1 MTHPEEPAP
10 TEDETTAEQP
20 RPSESVTRWV
30 APIKSK
36 VPRTEHGLLDSA
48 ALSRDW
54 YAGDRPRRAEDLI
67 GTHSSYVLLAQGGAG
82 KTTLVKDLTR
92 REPDSISIDLRL
104 HDTRS
109 LTELLEPLF
118 KTVLSDG
125 LSDGLSG
132 RTVFVDAVD
141 EALQV
146 NSNIGYVLVNLLSCP
161 GSDRIAWRF
170 ACRPGSWTV
179 DLTAGLQ
186 AALPGFEELEL
197 LPLSLEGIREMAGT
211 DTDHFV
217 AAIEHARLT
226 RLLAHPLHA
235 RNLLDRWRI
244 SGQLP
249 ASRSEAM
256 RHAVTGMLTET
267 SSTRLPGKLDL
278 RRRLLIAER
287 LAATSMFCGTGAFA
301 LGPVAPRAAGA
312 SAQPAAGEGV
322 DASTL
327 AVSSVPTQTEPDL
340 SGSPMTVDDIREV
353 LHTALFAAAGQGTVA
368 FVHQSY
374 TEFLAAAY
382 LSRRRV
388 AGRRLAS
395 VLGADANGLVPGPMM
410 EVLGWLLASHSSV
423 PDALVADNA
432 KQLLS
437 TAGLELVDDRVRK
450 DIVAALLH
458 GAETGTIDE
467 GWRTDTSVLSHP
479 GLAAQLRDAA
489 ASASNPWVVFWICR
503 IARQCAVFEASD
515 DLLAIALE
523 SPWPD
528 FIRAE
533 AVKAFADIAP
543 RDRMTELEPLLG
555 LSPEEDPQDEILAA
569 TLRAMLPY
577 AVAFERGRNT
587 LRPRRTPKYFG
598 NYFRLLGELPSLIPD
613 NDVLPALVDALR
625 RRPERDDHVFDH
637 LIGGL
642 LERAW
647 KMRERAVAADIGA
660 ELGSQLLSADDL
672 FSSKRPPWQADDD
685 PDIRRAMVAAALT
698 AHSNAHYSV
707 LEMRMLTP
715 ADLIWL
721 LDWMR
726 TAPPEALEPARVVL
740 RLLAWGVADAE
751 TAERLLDI
759 DENHPAHDVLA
770 DFRGQ
775 REISSRPDWVTVRT
789 ESDEGS
795 SPIELE
801 SLVRD
806 AIARARA
813 DVNDWW
819 QVTVALADG
828 PTGID
833 PEILVAWD
841 LTSRPLWSTLAVEE
855 QDEVLQLGLNY
866 HNSRRPDLGRWL
878 GRDTYSSDDVM
889 PDWAAVFLLATLAA
903 HRPDLLADVE
913 PTSWTLWA
921 PAIIATPN
929 FTGDGRWQRRLRDG
943 APQAAR
949 DAIDEAFREQVRQ
962 GDNSS
967 FAHHPLADFTD
978 SHLMAVIEQVA
989 RNAEDSE
996 ARRDEAIDVLVEY
1009 APDTALDVAR
1019 TVIREDVVPPAAFA
1033 VLAKLTPE
1041 ELVKEWIA
1049 QGQLGPVERLR
1060 NLDPGRLSNASLAAL
1075 TGMLLDELPFTENPE
1090 QRDDFAEL
1098 TPQAVGRRLRMR
1110 LLQSMAGRGMA
1121 SALATLE
1128 HNRPAADAEQIRYLL
1143 QEARTREA
1151 QENWRPLQPDTL
1163 VELLASGDARLIRD
1177 NAGLLTVLLEQLEQ
1191 IQNDIHGRASFRS
1204 LWNGEPGIKGASPKG
1219 EDTISDW
1226 LVDQLHLRLQPQIV
1240 VDREIQV
1247 TRRKAHGVGTRIDIT
1262 ATSGGS
1268 DIRRVIFEAKLVNNP
1283 ELLTA
1288 IDKQLVGQYMEPAT
1302 LTHGIYI
1309 VYWTAPELRPSKKH
1323 PDADLLAEELREQAW
1338 NHLPNK
1344 HIKVVVLDIG
1354 PPA

>member
-1 MTHPEEPAP
+1 MK
-10 TEDETTAEQP
+10 
-20 RPSESVTRWV
+20 SE
-30 APIKSK
+30 I
-36 VPRTEHGLLDSA
+36 PRTKHGLLDSA
-48 ALSRDW
+48 TLSSDW
-54 YAGDRPRRAEDLI
+54 YAGDRPQLAEDLI
-67 GTHSSYVLLAQGGAG
+67 GTHSSYVLLAPGGAG
-82 KTTLVKDLTR
+82 KTTLVKHLTR
-92 REPDSISIDLRL
+92 YEPDSISINLRL
-104 HDTRS
+104 QDTRS
-109 LTELLEPLF
+109 LTERLEALV
-118 KTVLSDG
+118 KTALSEG
-125 LSDGLSG
+125 ATGE
-132 RTVFVDAVD
+132 TVFIDAID

-146 NSNIGYVLVNLLSCP
+146 NTNIGNVLVDLLSRP

-170 ACRPGSWTV
+170 ACRPASWTV
-179 DLTAGLQ
+179 GLADGLQ
-186 AALPGFEELEL
+186 AALAGFEELEL
-197 LPLSLEGIREMAGT
+197 LPLSLAGIKELAGT
-211 DTDHFV
+211 DTDDFV
-217 AAIEHARLT
+217 ATVDDARLT

-235 RNLLDRWRI
+235 RNLLEQWRA
-244 SGQLP
+244 SDHQLP
-249 ASRSEAM
+249 RSRSDAM
-256 RHAVTGMLTET
+256 QHAVTSMLTET
-267 SSTRLPGKLDL
+267 SITRLHTHVDD

-287 LAATSMFCGTGAFA
+287 LAATSVFCGVGTFA
-301 LGPVAPRAAGA
+301 LGPVAPRYTGA
-312 SAQPAAGEGV
+312 SARPAADE
-322 DASTL
+322 DAEAPVL
-327 AVSSVPTQTEPDL
+327 AVTSVPTQTEPDL
-340 SGSPMTVDDIREV
+340 SGSLLAVDDIREV
-353 LHTALFAAAGQGTVA
+353 LGTALFAAGGHGTVA

-382 LSRRRV
+382 LARRRV
-388 AGRRLAS
+388 AGGRLVS
-395 VLGADANGLVPGPMM
+395 VLGADVNGLVPGPMI
-410 EVLGWLLASHSSV
+410 EVLGWLLASGAPV
-423 PDALVADNA
+423 PYALIADNA

-437 TAGLELVDDRVRK
+437 TAGLELVDDQVRT
-450 DIVAALLH
+450 DVVAALLH
-458 GAETGTIDE
+458 GAEAGTIDE

-479 GLAAQLRDAA
+479 GLAAQLRDAT
-489 ASASNPWVVFWICR
+489 ASTSNPWVAFWICR

-523 SPWPD
+523 SAWPD

-533 AVKAFADIAP
+533 AVKAFADVAP
-543 RDRMTELEPLLG
+543 RDRMTELEPLLD

-569 TLRAMLPY
+569 TLRAVLPD
-577 AVAFERGRNT
+577 AVSFERGRNM

-598 NYFRLLGELPSLIPD
+598 NYFRLLGELPSLIRD
-613 NDVLPALVDALR
+613 NDVLSALVDALR

-647 KMRERAVAADIGA
+647 KMREHEVFVEIGA
-660 ELGSQLLSADDL
+660 ELGRQLLSADDL
-672 FSSKRPPWQADDD
+672 FSSKRAPWQADDV
-685 PDIRRAMVAAALT
+685 PDIRRAMVGAALT

-740 RLLAWGVADAE
+740 RLLAWDVADAE
-751 TAERLLDI
+751 TAERILNT

-795 SPIELE
+795 SSTELE
-801 SLVRD
+801 SLLRE
-806 AIARARA
+806 AIARTRA

-819 QVTVALADG
+819 QVTVALADC
-828 PTGID
+828 PAGIN

-841 LTSRPLWSTLAVEE
+841 LTSRPMWSTLAVEE
-855 QDEVLQLGLNY
+855 QDELLRLGLSY
-866 HNSRRPDLGRWL
+866 LHARRPDLSRWL
-878 GRDTYSSDDVM
+878 GRDRYSSDDVM

-903 HRPDLLADVE
+903 HCPDLLADVE

-921 PAIIATPN
+921 PAIITIPN
-929 FTGDGRWQRRLRDG
+929 FTGDGGWQRQLRDG

-949 DAIDEAFREQVRQ
+949 DAIDEAFRDLVRQ

-967 FAHHPLADFTD
+967 FAQHPLADFTD

-989 RNAEDSE
+989 RNAEESE
-996 ARRDEAIDVLVEY
+996 ARRDEAIDVLAEH
-1009 APDTALDVAR
+1009 APDIALDVAR
-1019 TVIREDVVPPAAFA
+1019 SVIREDAVPPAAFA
-1033 VLAKLTPE
+1033 VLAKLTPD
-1041 ELVKEWIA
+1041 ELVVEWIA

-1060 NLDPGRLSNASLAAL
+1060 NLDPGDLSEETLAAL

-1151 QENWRPLQPDTL
+1151 QENWRPIHPDTL
-1163 VELLASGDARLIRD
+1163 MELLASGDARLVRD

-1191 IQNDIHGRASFRS
+1191 IQNDIQGRALFRN
-1204 LWNGEPGIKGASPKG
+1204 LWNGEPGTEGASPKG

-1226 LVDQLHLRLQPQIV
+1226 LVDRLHLRLQPHVV

-1247 TRRKAHGVGTRIDIT
+1247 TRRKAGGIGTRIDIT

-1268 DIRRVIFEAKLVNNP
+1268 DIRRVIFEAKLVNNSG
-1283 ELLTA
+1283 LLTA

-1309 VYWTAPELRPSKKH
+1309 VYWTAPELRPSKMH
-1323 PDADLLAEELREQAW
+1323 PDAGVLAQELREQARR
-1338 NHLPNK
+1338 HLPNK
-1344 HIKVVVLDIG
+1344 HIEVVVLDIG